1 MCFSS
6 TSFSLQAGGTGQ
18 KAITCITICFS
29 STSFS
34 LHAGGDGQAAITCIT
49 MCFSSTSFSLQA
61 GGDGLSGLEENGS
74 RSRRCRRPVGAAVV
88 ARVSDERSEESA
100 RQDERQPASRSPR
113 PAARLVI
120 TGMGSM
126 FFDHVQATLPV
137 TAGQDAM
144 SFRPRC
150 SISSNSQ
157 GAMVDRAMHSLDVP
171 DAEPDQQS
179 VARRERMPR
188 RVTRADTGR
197 LAIFG
202 FALTQYEMNEI
213 GQRNT

>member
-6 TSFSLQAGGTGQ
+6 TLFSP
-18 KAITCITICFS
+18 
-29 STSFS
+29 
-34 LHAGGDGQAAITCIT
+34 
-49 MCFSSTSFSLQA
+49 QA
-61 GGDGLSGLEENGS
+61 GGDEQSGLEGNGR
-74 RSRRCRRPVGAAVV
+74 RSRRRRRPVGAAVV

-157 GAMVDRAMHSLDVP
+157 GAMVGCTVHSTAVP
-171 DAEPDQQS
+171 DS
-179 VARRERMPR
+179 MH
-188 RVTRADTGR
+188 G
-197 LAIFG
+197 
-202 FALTQYEMNEI
+202 
-213 GQRNT
+213 